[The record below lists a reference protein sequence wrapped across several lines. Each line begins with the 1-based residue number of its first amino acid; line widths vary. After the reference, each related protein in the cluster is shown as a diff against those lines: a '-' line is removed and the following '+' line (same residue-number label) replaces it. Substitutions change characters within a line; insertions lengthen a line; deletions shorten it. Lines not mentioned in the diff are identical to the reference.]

1 MSCSSEPVSSFPNTA
16 SNSVTEQSPPITS
29 HVRRKTMNRPEMEKK
44 PPIDDQA
51 RELELAQIRDA
62 LRGLR
67 YGAVSIVVQDGVV
80 VQIDRTEK
88 RRLSRGRD
96 TTGS

>member
-1 MSCSSEPVSSFPNTA
+1 
-16 SNSVTEQSPPITS
+16 
-29 HVRRKTMNRPEMEKK
+29 MNRPDVEKK
-44 PPIDDQA
+44 SPVDDQA
-51 RELELAQIRDA
+51 RELELAQIREA

-88 RRLSRGRD
+88 RRLTRGND
-96 TTGS
+96 ATGS